1 MALGA
6 VLAAAL
12 TDHSSR
18 AFGLYV
24 SGVDMIR
31 QPGVQGNGYGVP
43 IGTVTVDERAPG
55 QVSSMSF
62 VISDPLNV
70 TSVLEGADVRFVNLT
85 KDVIEFAGWVDTA
98 SIAPVA
104 TGRQITV
111 QCVGIESVLD
121 WMLVPSLTIPALTLL
136 PDAAQMIASAA
147 VAIGVPLQWAQGSS
161 YDATIQVSSGIPIL
175 RALTITN
182 QTLRQALDSLSAAA
196 LDNYPG
202 GFSIFST
209 VTFYGGLW
217 YDGPTSGIA
226 PYPFS
231 PLTQR
236 TVSTAGPVYPANP
249 THSPLQG
256 DSVRNVYVV
265 GGNAAGTG
273 LFTDGSGVPGRTAL
287 VSDSAILTASA
298 AASAASAAMGESGAG
313 VTGSFNL
320 EAFSQVAG
328 RDNALRVT
336 TQYILTNPQLGL
348 SSTTVRAQVISKTFN
363 DSGTEEWTV
372 AYGNRPRSG
381 AALIRALTSTR
392 LN

>member
-12 TDHSSR
+12 TDHSAR

-24 SGVDMIR
+24 GGVDMIR

-43 IGTVTVDERAPG
+43 IGTVTIDERAPG

-62 VISDPLNV
+62 VISDPLSV

-98 SIAPVA
+98 SIAAVGP
-104 TGRQITV
+104 GRRITV

-121 WMLVPSLTIPALTLL
+121 WMIVPSVTIPSNTLL

-147 VAIGVPLQWAQGSS
+147 VPIGVPLQWAQGST
-161 YDATIQVSSGIPIL
+161 YDATIQVSSGISVN
-175 RALTITN
+175 ALTITN
-182 QTLRQALDSLSAAA
+182 QTLRQALDTLSAAGLSA
-196 LDNYPG
+196 YPG
-202 GFSIFST
+202 GFSIFAT

-217 YDGPTSGIA
+217 YDGPSSNIA
-226 PYPFS
+226 PYPFT
-231 PLTQR
+231 PLVQQY
-236 TVSTAGPVYPANP
+236 VSTSGPVYPADP

-256 DSVRNVYVV
+256 DSIRSVYVV

-287 VSDSAILTASA
+287 VEDSSILTAAAAAA
-298 AASAASAAMGESGAG
+298 AASASMGSSGAS
-313 VTGSFNL
+313 VTGSFSL
-320 EAFSQVAG
+320 EAFSQIAG
-328 RDNALRVT
+328 RDNAVRVFSWF
-336 TQYILTNPQLGL
+336 ILTNPQLGL
-348 SSTTVRAQVISKTFN
+348 SLYGVRAQVVSKRYN

-372 AYGNRPRSG
+372 TYGNRPRSG
-381 AALIRALTSTR
+381 AALIRSLTSTR